1 MQMKSGKTALVLA
14 GGGLTGAV
22 YEIGAL
28 RAIDDLLVDRTV
40 NDFDIY
46 VGTSAGALVAAMLA
60 NGITPDTMLQVMN
73 GSDPDVRPIERKDLF
88 NLSRHDLLHSGLK
101 LPRKAL
107 TAWSVYLR
115 NRNDMTLFDFVWSLL
130 EVLPSGLYDSMAL
143 ERYLRYALARM
154 GYPNHFAELRRALYI
169 IATNLDDGERAV
181 FGAGHKSDVPISLAV
196 AASSA
201 MPLFYKPVAINGK
214 DYVDGGLRG
223 NASLDLAIEQ
233 GATLV
238 VCINPIVPFN
248 NSENNAIPF
257 LDSQGTHLSDK
268 GIQAVSSQ
276 MLSILLHSGLH
287 YHVKQLRRRHRDVD
301 IILIEPQPDDE
312 TMHFY
317 NIMRYSARM
326 TIARHGFETVTLDLA
341 EDFARYKQI
350 LLRHGIPVSR
360 RLLVEEMQEI
370 WASNYDPQVLQ
381 SILYARAQSPEEPPL
396 TRLSRSL
403 EELAALLDGEDTTTQ
418 VSAQHNGQQSRHPSE
433 ELANGNR

>member
-46 VGTSAGALVAAMLA
+46 VGTSAGALVASMLA
-60 NGITPDTMLQVMN
+60 NGITPDAMLQVMH
-73 GSDPDVRPIERKDLF
+73 GSDPDVRPIARQDLF
-88 NLSRHDLLHSGLK
+88 NLSRHELVRSGLK
-101 LPRKAL
+101 LPRKVL
-107 TAWSVYLR
+107 KAWTLYLR
-115 NRNDMTLFDFVWSLL
+115 DRNDITLFDFFWSLL
-130 EVLPSGLYDSMAL
+130 EALPSGLYDSMAL
-143 ERYLRYALARM
+143 ERYLRHALQRM
-154 GYPNHFAELRRALYI
+154 GYPNQFEELARILYI
-169 IATNLDDGERAV
+169 IATNLDNGERAV
-181 FGAGHKSDVPISLAV
+181 FGPGYQDDVPISLAV

-201 MPLFYKPVAINGK
+201 MPLFYRPVSIGSNE
-214 DYVDGGLRG
+214 YVDGGLRG
-223 NASLDLAIEQ
+223 NASLDLAIEE

-248 NSENNAIPF
+248 KREHQDVTS
-257 LDSQGTHLSDK
+257 LDADREHLSER

-301 IILIEPQPDDE
+301 IILIEPRADDDK
-312 TMHFY
+312 MHFY
-317 NIMRYSARM
+317 NIMRYSARL

-341 EDFARYKQI
+341 EDFAHYEQI
-350 LLRHGIPVSR
+350 LARHNIPVSR

-370 WASNYDPQVLQ
+370 WVSNYDPQVLKR
-381 SILYARAQSPEEPPL
+381 ILYERGADRQRREKSPL
-396 TRLSRSL
+396 SRLSESL
-403 EELAALLDGEDTTTQ
+403 AELTAILDEAETNTDLYPQ
-418 VSAQHNGQQSRHPSE
+418 RNGQQGHRNTAFS
-433 ELANGNR
+433 GN